1 MKTFISLGHRSGKGG
16 TCLRTGFTLI
26 ELLVVIAIIAILA
39 GMLLPALAKAKTKAQ
54 GISCMNNLRQMM
66 LGWRL
71 YTDDYND
78 LLLIARDIALPRRV
92 VWVTG
97 WLNYDVGNRA
107 NWDTSLDLEK
117 SPLMPY
123 IGKRNFAIWKCP
135 ADFVTVTVGG
145 KKLPRVR
152 SNSMSQVF
160 DDGSWLPADKWRV
173 YGKSSQIVLPAK
185 TWVLVDEHP
194 DSVNDPAFAVMCNG
208 ADKPN
213 TAQII
218 DMPASY
224 HNGACGFSFA
234 DGHSEIHKWLG
245 SKIKGAKVRNRD
257 MPLPVGPAGDS
268 WRDVSWM
275 AQNTT
280 VAK

>member
-1 MKTFISLGHRSGKGG
+1 
-16 TCLRTGFTLI
+16 
-26 ELLVVIAIIAILA
+26 
-39 GMLLPALAKAKTKAQ
+39 
-54 GISCMNNLRQMM
+54 M

-224 HNGACGFSFA
+224 HNGACGFSYA
-234 DGHSEIHKWLG
+234 DAHSEIK
-245 SKIKGAKVRNRD
+245 K
-257 MPLPVGPAGDS
+257 
-268 WRDVSWM
+268 WRDPRTRQPVLMKSKPW
-275 AQNTT
+275 AAAGGDFAVGKSQD
-280 VAK
+280 VAWICERMPWAPYAP